1 MSPSLRRSR
10 AVANV
15 DGSVRERQYCPSSL
29 SKRNCWEDMPTKPAS
44 SASVSHRAIVSSSA
58 PSGRTPARVARSSPI
73 AAARMSECPMNAA
86 TFGPSGSSSSACA
99 YSWALLQLLPRATAS
114 MTCLRGIASTRPNR
128 SPAVSG
134 PTCTVEIEHEP
145 SSTVVMPC
153 RSDSL
158 SCGLPSTSTS

>member
-1 MSPSLRRSR
+1 
-10 AVANV
+10 
-15 DGSVRERQYCPSSL
+15 
-29 SKRNCWEDMPTKPAS
+29 MPTKPAS

-99 YSWALLQLLPRATAS
+99 YSWALLQLLPR
-114 MTCLRGIASTRPNR
+114 